1 MVIACGLELFA
12 AVHAVARHCLPSGS
26 GSARSSSDSCPG
38 RFAARLPRLQSPSC
52 RIRSRMRARQ
62 SSLAADPRDSLGSRG
77 SVYRCML
84 TALIGQFVSA
94 LVVRPIGALCI
105 CGEDVLDLAIEGAGE
120 ALGLVG

>member
-1 MVIACGLELFA
+1 
-12 AVHAVARHCLPSGS
+12 
-26 GSARSSSDSCPG
+26 
-38 RFAARLPRLQSPSC
+38 
-52 RIRSRMRARQ
+52 
-62 SSLAADPRDSLGSRG
+62 
-77 SVYRCML
+77 ML